1 MTHPAEPLIAE
12 LDATMGAAPDGW
24 RITTLRRLTD
34 LFLAGA
40 ASYTDD
46 QVAVFDDVIS
56 RLIEKIENRTLIEL
70 SNKLAE
76 VDNAPSKVIA
86 ALARHP
92 DILVAE
98 PVLKNSPV
106 LKDQDLAEIA
116 DKARKNQ
123 ALLLTIAG
131 RPQLGETV
139 TDVLITRG
147 NSAVARKVLD
157 NAGARVSELGFA
169 KLVSGVERDKELAAA
184 IAKREDLPA
193 ELRPWITAALAQE
206 S

>member
-12 LDATMGAAPDGW
+12 LDATLGAAPDGW

-147 NSAVARKVLD
+147 NSAVAQKVLD

-169 KLVSGVERDKELAAA
+169 KLVSGVERDKELAAV

-193 ELRPWITAALAQE
+193 ELRPWITAALAQ
-206 S
+206 

>member
-1 MTHPAEPLIAE
+1 MTHLAEPLIAE
-12 LDATMGAAPDGW
+12 LDATLGAAPDGW

-98 PVLKNSPV
+98 PVLKNSSV

-169 KLVSGVERDKELAAA
+169 KLVSGVERDKELAAV

-193 ELRPWITAALAQE
+193 ELRPWITAALAQ
-206 S
+206 

>member
-12 LDATMGAAPDGW
+12 LDATLGAAPDGW

-193 ELRPWITAALAQE
+193 ELRPWITAALAQ
-206 S
+206 